1 MKAKYERLGKYI
13 KHRREGLRLSQAE
26 VAKYARLGTSI
37 RSGAQFLS
45 NIERGL
51 CLVPANRI
59 KKMAKILGLGPE
71 FLSGVVEEAHNINY
85 RRDAGLK

>member
-1 MKAKYERLGKYI
+1 MKSKYEFLGNFI
-13 KHRREGLRLSQAE
+13 KARRSQKRLSQAE
-26 VAKYARLGTSI
+26 VAKYVELGTSI
-37 RSGAQFLS
+37 ASGSQFLS

-51 CLVPANRI
+51 CLLPATRI